1 MSSTA
6 DLTNVIRHLRIPTAN
21 GPGNPELLDRYAREH
36 DQAAFATL
44 VQRYWPRVVYG
55 TGALP
60 RARSGSG

>member
-1 MSSTA
+1 
-6 DLTNVIRHLRIPTAN
+6 VIRHLRIPTAN